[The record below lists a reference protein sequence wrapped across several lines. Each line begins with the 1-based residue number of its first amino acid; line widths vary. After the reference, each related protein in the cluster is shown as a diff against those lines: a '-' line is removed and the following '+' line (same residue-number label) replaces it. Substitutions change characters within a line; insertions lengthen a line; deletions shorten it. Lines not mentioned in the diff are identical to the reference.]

1 MILVSMYVCIYPQ
14 ALPVKKIK
22 TTEATDGEAVSKGK
36 GKENKT
42 NWDGIKLGQTKDWRY
57 TFQLCYQL
65 ILVTCTSSWNVNGI
79 RAWTKVSFPLSSII
93 TIINQPHFIHCV
105 QNGGLEYNAREDPD
119 IFCVQETK
127 CIEKELP
134 MVGSTTVHTQSP
146 PPPTHTPPPHT
157 HSHITPPHTHTHT
170 EPARY
175 SWLPRLLALRREEA
189 TAVWG
194 EAYSPTVVW
203 LVTSIV
209 QAVLQRE
216 ANFSDQWFG
225 N

>member
-1 MILVSMYVCIYPQ
+1 
-14 ALPVKKIK
+14 
-22 TTEATDGEAVSKGK
+22 
-36 GKENKT
+36 
-42 NWDGIKLGQTKDWRY
+42 
-57 TFQLCYQL
+57 
-65 ILVTCTSSWNVNGI
+65 
-79 RAWTKVSFPLSSII
+79 
-93 TIINQPHFIHCV
+93 
-105 QNGGLEYNAREDPD
+105 
-119 IFCVQETK
+119 
-127 CIEKELP
+127 
-134 MVGSTTVHTQSP
+134 MVGQPLYTHTHP
-146 PPPTHTPPPHT
+146 PHTHTPPTHTHSHPPTHTHTHTLTPPHT
-157 HSHITPPHTHTHT
+157 HTHNPPYTHTHTHT